1 MSFSR
6 KDLILLH
13 KYKDDSYRKALIEH
27 VVSLV
32 KYEVFRS
39 AMRGE
44 TVVRVSCTWAN
55 TKEEVEA
62 LTKEEAAVK
71 EQIQATFKD
80 SVVEIQTG
88 PVSLIFYSFW
98 EIVINVNWG

>member
-13 KYKDDSYRKALIEH
+13 KYKDDSYRKALVEY

-44 TVVRVSCTWAN
+44 TVVRVCCTWAN
-55 TKEEVEA
+55 TKEEVESLA
-62 LTKEEAAVK
+62 KEESTVK
-71 EQIQATFKD
+71 EQIQSTFKD
-80 SVVEIQTG
+80 SVVDIQIG
-88 PVSLIFYSFW
+88 IISLIFYSFW